1 MSIPEIEADEAA
13 RLAGDGA
20 HLLDVREPAEWQSG
34 HAPGALWIP
43 LGHLS
48 TRFHELP
55 TDRRIAV
62 VCRSGGRSAM
72 ATEGARRP
80 GARRGERG
88 GWDAGWAAEVC
99 RGDRRRAPE
108 RSEPVSSGSQGT
120 RPLWLQWLR
129 RLAGSSVRRARR
141 RAGLCVVVTSALA
154 GLPARRTTPVPRPPA
169 RGHRTGSGFGRCG
182 PR

>member
-13 RLAGDGA
+13 LLAGDGA
-20 HLLDVREPAEWQSG
+20 CLLDVREPAEWHSG

-72 ATEGARRP
+72 ATEALVGQGLDAMNVVGGMLAWAADGLPVVTDDGLP
-80 GARRGERG
+80 GAI
-88 GWDAGWAAEVC
+88 
-99 RGDRRRAPE
+99 
-108 RSEPVSSGSQGT
+108 
-120 RPLWLQWLR
+120 
-129 RLAGSSVRRARR
+129 
-141 RAGLCVVVTSALA
+141 
-154 GLPARRTTPVPRPPA
+154 
-169 RGHRTGSGFGRCG
+169 
-182 PR
+182 